1 MLLQSAA
8 ATLVSVDMLYHK
20 ILTAASPLTVALA
33 AVSQPVLA
41 QQSNGQPG
49 TARGDLVDDDFH
61 NRQDAGASEIIVS
74 AQGLRELDILA
85 GTSVIEG
92 VELQRNL
99 NGQLGEV
106 LDKLPGVTATG
117 FAPGA
122 SRPVLRGF
130 SGERVRVLN
139 DGIGTIDASNTS
151 DDHAVSIDS
160 LTVERIEVLRG
171 PAVLLYG
178 SQAIGGAVNVIDK
191 RIPRRVPDE
200 RIHLDA
206 LAGYDSVNDAYQI
219 AGSVDAPLGRGFV
232 VHADGSY
239 RKAQDMEIPGFVV
252 SDALRADLLAD
263 AAEEEAEGEL
273 AEAAELRAIAN
284 QRGILPNSFAET
296 WSANLGAS
304 FFADGSML
312 GASVGWY
319 DTSYGL
325 PARPGAEHAHGHE
338 GDHDD
343 ADEGGE
349 DEGPVTIG
357 LRQFRADL
365 RGELALGDGFIEK
378 LITRVGYSNYTHTE
392 FEGTE
397 VGTVFDVQGIEA
409 RAEFVQNRNSA
420 LRGSFGAQ
428 YYFRDFAAIG
438 AEAFVAPNRTD
449 QFGLFALQ
457 EYQFGPAQLEGAVR
471 YEITGVDSRTLGV
484 ERDYKAFSGALG
496 LSFDTG
502 TGLRAGVNGTRVE
515 RAPSGEELFS
525 NGPHVATQAFEIG
538 DPDLSK
544 ERAWGIEGYVRGRL
558 GPAQV
563 NFAIYRNWF
572 DDYIY
577 LSETGEEE
585 DGLPVFVYLQDN
597 ARYFGL
603 EGQVTVPLYRTERLT
618 LLADLRGDYVRA
630 ELTDGTPLPRIPP
643 LRLLGA
649 LEAQGARFDAR
660 AEVQWFSRQDRTAPF
675 ELPTDDFVFVNASLA
690 FKPLRGDDNV
700 TLLLQA
706 NNIFDVEGRRHTS
719 FTKEFVPLPGRNLS
733 ASVRF
738 SF

>member
-1 MLLQSAA
+1 
-8 ATLVSVDMLYHK
+8 MLYHK
-20 ILTAASPLTVALA
+20 IVAAASPLTLALITA
-33 AVSQPVLA
+33 SQPAVA
-41 QQSNGQPG
+41 QQTAPAPG
-49 TARGDLVDDDFH
+49 PARGDLVDDDFH
-61 NRQDAGASEIIVS
+61 NRQDAGANEIIVS
-74 AQGLRELDILA
+74 ARGVRELDILA

-92 VELQRNL
+92 TELQRNL
-99 NGQLGEV
+99 DGQIGEV
-106 LDKLPGVTATG
+106 LARLPGVTATG

-139 DGIGTIDASNTS
+139 DGIGTLDASNTS
-151 DDHAVSIDS
+151 DDHAVSIDP

-200 RIHLDA
+200 SIHLDA
-206 LAGYDSVNDAYQI
+206 LAGYDSVSDAYQI
-219 AGSVDAPLGRGFV
+219 ASSVDAPLGGGFV

-239 RKAQDMEIPGFVV
+239 RKAGDVSIPGFVV
-252 SDALRADLLAD
+252 SNALRADLLAE

-273 AEAAELRAIAN
+273 GEAAELRAIAN
-284 QRGILPNSFAET
+284 QRGVLPNSFAET

-304 FFADGSML
+304 FFAGGSML

-325 PARPGAEHAHGHE
+325 PARPGAEHAHSH
-338 GDHDD
+338 DHDHD
-343 ADEGGE
+343 HDHDGEGE
-349 DEGPVTIG
+349 EGPVTIG

-365 RGELALGDGFIEK
+365 RGELMLGNGLIEK

-409 RAEFVQNRNSA
+409 RAEFVQNSSGA

-449 QFGLFALQ
+449 QFGVFALQ
-457 EYQFGPAQLEGAVR
+457 EYQLGAAQLEGAAR
-471 YEITGVDSRTLGV
+471 YEVTGVDSQTLGI
-484 ERDYKAFSGALG
+484 ERDFRALSGALG

-544 ERAWGIEGYVRGRL
+544 ERAWGVEGYVRGRL

-563 NFAIYRNWF
+563 NLALYRNWF

-585 DGLPVFVYLQDN
+585 DGLPVFVYLQDDAN
-597 ARYFGL
+597 YFGV
-603 EGQVTVPLYRTERLT
+603 EGQVTVPFYRTERLT

-660 AEVQWFSRQDRTAPF
+660 AEVQWFSAQNRTAPF
-675 ELPTDDFVFVNASLA
+675 ELPTDDYMFVNASLA

-700 TLLLQA
+700 TLLLRA

-733 ASVRF
+733 ASVRL